1 MSRARERADR
11 GGTSPI
17 RIGTTILNKDSAGDL
32 TVKDSAQVLKKVI
45 AAEVQVGTGAD
56 KIVIKRDSDTGK
68 VAFKTADSTGVE
80 AITDFGSVLSVDSA
94 SLLPVSGNAKGD
106 LKFVT
111 NSKALYL
118 WDSSAW
124 VNSNAVTRFYFVVA
138 GSVAASTG
146 TVQFV
151 PDRTITLQSITAKID
166 SAVGAALIFT
176 IKKNGSALQQFTLPA
191 GDTSVSA
198 NFSTGAA
205 YSITT
210 SNNLT
215 LDVDSGTATNLSV
228 RVNYY

>member
-1 MSRARERADR
+1 MS
-11 GGTSPI
+11 
-17 RIGTTILNKDSAGDL
+17 
-32 TVKDSAQVLKKVI
+32 V
-45 AAEVQVGTGAD
+45 
-56 KIVIKRDSDTGK
+56 
-68 VAFKTADSTGVE
+68 FKS
-80 AITDFGSVLSVDSA
+80 FSSLSSVS
-94 SLLPVSGNAKGD
+94 
-106 LKFVT
+106 
-111 NSKALYL
+111 
-118 WDSSAW
+118 
-124 VNSNAVTRFYFVVA
+124 
-138 GSVAASTG
+138 ASTG

-151 PDRTITLQSITAKID
+151 PDRTVTLQSITAKID
-166 SAVGAALIFT
+166 SAVGAALVFT

>member
-1 MSRARERADR
+1 M
-11 GGTSPI
+11 
-17 RIGTTILNKDSAGDL
+17 
-32 TVKDSAQVLKKVI
+32 
-45 AAEVQVGTGAD
+45 
-56 KIVIKRDSDTGK
+56 
-68 VAFKTADSTGVE
+68 
-80 AITDFGSVLSVDSA
+80 
-94 SLLPVSGNAKGD
+94 
-106 LKFVT
+106 
-111 NSKALYL
+111 
-118 WDSSAW
+118 
-124 VNSNAVTRFYFVVA
+124 A
-138 GSVAASTG
+138 GSVSASTG

-151 PDRTITLQSITAKID
+151 PDRTVTLQSITAKID